1 MFTKEQLQGILL
13 SLPKCEIHIN
23 QANNIDIGYRVR
35 LRINFRAS
43 SSDFLLAL
51 QRTLTQY
58 EIKSTFKEMEHKSR
72 PKPILRVSGHKDVY
86 LLSKLIPDLP
96 DAKNEWKKN
105 LEIIDIVSSG
115 QHLELPG
122 LERIFELKEVLG

>member
-13 SLPKCEIHIN
+13 TLPKCEVHIN
-23 QANNIDIGYRVR
+23 QAKNIDIGYRVR
-35 LRINFRAS
+35 LRINFRA

-58 EIKSTFKEMEHKSR
+58 EIKSTFKDIEHKSR
-72 PKPILRVSGHKDVY
+72 PKPILRVGGHKDVY

-96 DAKNEWKKN
+96 DAKNEWNRN
-105 LEIIDIVSSG
+105 LEIIDIVSNG
-115 QHLELPG
+115 QHLELSG